1 MRSHGATAGRATGT
15 AHHRGTCPGPVRR
28 TPARAMPPLHC
39 APATAPRLRERC
51 IAFQPVP
58 LRRPAEDRSASTAR
72 RRPRSA
78 ATHATRR
85 MRPTHPPPTGD
96 PDTRAAADGGPLS
109 LRLRCSFLRVWACAE
124 GPPTAAAG
132 GLTPAFPFAPL
143 RSTAPPPATSQA
155 RPQRTAFVPLQC
167 ATGSHRRQAGD
178 SFDSLRSPA
187 PRRVN
192 HGDIEPRPRWLQLRS
207 VRRLARRN
215 GSAHGAHA
223 CAPVAPPCAISQPQE
238 RLCSLPPPHR
248 HPLAQ
253 DPRCRVP
260 AASSLPNLPLQRPGG
275 VRHNRAL
282 WPGNRLACHGPC

>member
-1 MRSHGATAGRATGT
+1 MRSHGATAGRAPGT

-39 APATAPRLRERC
+39 APATAPRLRERF
-51 IAFQPVP
+51 IPFPHVP
-58 LRRPAEDRSASTAR
+58 LRRPAEDRSASTAQ

-78 ATHATRR
+78 ATDATRR
-85 MRPTHPPPTGD
+85 MRPTHPPPQG
-96 PDTRAAADGGPLS
+96 TRTRG
-109 LRLRCSFLRVWACAE
+109 RRQ
-124 GPPTAAAG
+124 TAAPSRSGYDARSCASG
-132 GLTPAFPFAPL
+132 PARRDRRLPPQGSLTPAFPFASL
-143 RSTAPPPATSQA
+143 SSTAPPPATSQA
-155 RPQRTAFVPLQC
+155 RPQRTAFAPLQC
-167 ATGSHRRQAGD
+167 ATGSRRRQAGD

-187 PRRVN
+187 ARRVSQQ
-192 HGDIEPRPRWLQLRS
+192 HIEPRPRWLQLRS

-223 CAPVAPPCAISQPQE
+223 CAPVAPPCVISQPQVL
-238 RLCSLPPPHR
+238 LCSLPPPHR

-275 VRHNRAL
+275 VTHNSAL